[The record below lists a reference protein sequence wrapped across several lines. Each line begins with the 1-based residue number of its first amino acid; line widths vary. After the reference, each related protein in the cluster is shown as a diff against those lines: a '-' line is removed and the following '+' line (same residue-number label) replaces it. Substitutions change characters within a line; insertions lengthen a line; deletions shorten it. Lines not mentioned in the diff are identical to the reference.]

1 MDDDV
6 SIDLTDEIL
15 PHGSPM
21 LTSAIKRVL
30 SVVKALPGA
39 GWVDVQSC
47 PETPHRLPWL
57 AVYRPEGPNVSKAG
71 SGKA

>member
-1 MDDDV
+1 MRGMANMDDDV

-39 GWVDVQSC
+39 GCRVGG
-47 PETPHRLPWL
+47 
-57 AVYRPEGPNVSKAG
+57 RPKLSRDAAPASLIGGLQAG
-71 SGKA
+71 RSER